1 MLLQVKRNWW
11 STGLYAGLASSALV
25 LLVPLLVVDVMDNK
39 FFMNRR
45 ECLSTPF
52 DRWTR
57 RRIIIKP
64 APELG
69 SDPPFLQ

>member
-1 MLLQVKRNWW
+1 MLLQVR
-11 STGLYAGLASSALV
+11 GIGGEQDCIAGLASSALV
-25 LLVPLLVVDVMDNK
+25 LLVLLLVVDVMDNK

-45 ECLSTPF
+45 ECQSTPF
-52 DRWTR
+52 DRLTR